1 MTCHKSNELRRDV
14 PGLVIFRTNII
25 DNAGANPV
33 S

>member
-1 MTCHKSNELRRDV
+1 MTCHKSKDLRDV